1 MAILPVFP
9 NERMEINKHFWR
21 NKMGYK
27 TCDWCGKSYKPMFS
41 ADRDAGNAFADAMGL
56 TIGVKAIGGIA
67 RLAGKRN
74 FCSKQCKLAYEQ
86 SKNGEMSANS
96 EADEVSADTGKTRG
110 GLMSGIGGMF
120 GDVFTSTGEQLKD
133 NMNQMK
139 QNRAKTE
146 EIVNLQFD
154 TTSDGLQ
161 NQLQNLFT
169 QISALP
175 KFKTP
180 EQKALY
186 NAIKEKLE
194 FGIMKLNS
202 VGANSEAEFFQKKF
216 DKLK

>member
-1 MAILPVFP
+1 
-9 NERMEINKHFWR
+9 
-21 NKMGYK
+21 MGYK

-74 FCSKQCKLAYEQ
+74 FCSKGCKLAYEQ
-86 SKNGEMSANS
+86 SKNASAGTNN
-96 EADEVSADTGKTRG
+96 EPVENGSATQKPG
-110 GLMSGIGGMF
+110 GGIMSGIGGMF
-120 GDVFTSTGEQLKD
+120 GDMFSSTREQLKD
-133 NMNQMK
+133 NMDQIKN
-139 QNRAKTE
+139 NRAKTE
-146 EIVNLQFD
+146 EIVNFQFGS
-154 TTSDGLQ
+154 TSEEIQ
-161 NQLQNLFT
+161 NQLQNMFT

-175 KFKTP
+175 RLKSP

-202 VGANSEAEFFQKKF
+202 NGANAEAEFFQKKF